1 MRHSAKS
8 SATRTRSGFCDWV
21 LRRRRKGECNKP
33 YWVCGQPRRRTLA
46 STRTAGFAVRAVKR
60 ITFAATADPGLPG
73 SISAPAAS
81 PGLDAGRCPAPAPS
95 LTVGTPAV
103 REVYVPPSDFI
114 LCSCDLCKDQ
124 PDVVCQISPSGYS
137 IRCVDYSRLNCGG
150 GGPVD

>member
-1 MRHSAKS
+1 MIRLRS
-8 SATRTRSGFCDWV
+8 SLLLLAVVTLLLSGPPV
-21 LRRRRKGECNKP
+21 
-33 YWVCGQPRRRTLA
+33 
-46 STRTAGFAVRAVKR
+46 
-60 ITFAATADPGLPG
+60 FAATADPGLPA
-73 SISAPAAS
+73 SIAAPAAS
-81 PGLDAGRCPAPAPS
+81 PGLDAGRCPAPALS

-114 LCSCDLCKDQ
+114 LCSCDLCKNQ